1 MKWRVLFMW
10 LILLHFSVKGYSQRL
25 SPDYWHFGS
34 IVSKNS
40 DTIRGLVK
48 YDFTSDLIQF
58 DRAGIIKVFT
68 PAQLNYCEF
77 TDSLSGRLRKIVSH
91 NFETSPG
98 YSKPLFFELLVS
110 GKLTLLC
117 RELVVL
123 RSNGNMGSQ
132 GFNNSYRDISFSF
145 FYLRNQEVSYFYNKK
160 KRVLSL
166 FGQDKNTVAEFA
178 KKNRYRF
185 YSQYDLTHLFQFYNS
200 LHD

>member
-1 MKWRVLFMW
+1 MYGF
-10 LILLHFSVKGYSQRL
+10 SQRL

-34 IVSKNS
+34 IVSKSS

-68 PAQLNYCEF
+68 PAQLYYCEF
-77 TDSLSGRLRKIVSH
+77 TDSLTGRLRKIVSH
-91 NFETSPG
+91 NYETSPG
-98 YSKPLFFELLVS
+98 YSKPLFFELLAQ
-110 GKLTLLC
+110 GDLTLLC

-132 GFNNSYRDISFSF
+132 GFNNSYRDIAFSF
-145 FYLRNQEVSYFYNKK
+145 FVYRNGLVSYFFNKK

-166 FGQDKNTVAEFA
+166 FGPDKNTVAEFA
-178 KKNRYRF
+178 KKNKYRF
-185 YSQYDLTHLFQFYNS
+185 YSQYDLTHLFQYYNS
-200 LHD
+200 LHE